1 MKLKTLIFFIFTSLI
16 IFGFLFYI
24 NKKSNLSIDL
34 SKMSLS
40 NERFDSIVV
49 VGAGLAG
56 LTAVIEAYQTAKK
69 IYNDDIAKIHS
80 FPKIYLIEK
89 EKNIGGNSAKATS
102 GMNGALTKYQKELG
116 IEDSLEQFAK
126 DTLKSGGNLNVPSLV
141 NTLVHDSKD
150 AVEWYSQF
158 NLILSAISQCGGHE
172 IARTHRQAP
181 RADGKPSPVGWNI
194 ISALKKFIQEDLK
207 DNVEVL
213 LNTRV
218 QKIIKNKEGKV
229 VGVEYETTNLETKE
243 TKKDV
248 LPAGAVILTSGG
260 YAHDWTDTSLLRR
273 FGEKTL
279 KDVPTTNGPWATG
292 DGVKMGTAIGAG
304 VVNMD
309 KIQVHPTGFINLKDP
324 FNPTKFL
331 APEALRGY
339 GGILLN
345 AEGQRFVNELSTR
358 DFVSEAIFKNCSNY
372 LMKHYDSKEE
382 KEIEKKIVLS
392 WLIMN
397 EKGVNAFDAG
407 SIHFYAKIGNMKAVE
422 GIDQVSDFIHIPV
435 DTLKATLKKY
445 NEDADKGYDEFG
457 KKRFPFKFSEDD
469 KFYVAAITPSIHYTM
484 GGLAVNSVGE
494 ILTPRKNVDVSTLL
508 NTATTTDDQINLKP
522 ILGLYGAGEVTG
534 GVHGKNRLAGNSLL
548 ECAVFGRQAGR
559 RAIESLLYY
568 NDSAVE
574 KAKSEE
580 KEENKELITGLSST
594 EFKSLTFRE
603 FHESDNCVYLNLK
616 STYHR
621 VEPKQALL
629 LKNTT
634 TKITQQVLCS
644 NLDDGGDY
652 GVIKIDMKQL
662 NDDSLG
668 LKNMAPGD
676 TIEVKLA

>member
-1 MKLKTLIFFIFTSLI
+1 MKLKTRIFYIFTLI
-16 IFGFLFYI
+16 LTIGILFFI
-24 NKKSNLSIDL
+24 NKKRNLELKI
-34 SKMSLS
+34 SKMGSVSENS
-40 NERFDSIVV
+40 NNIVV

-69 IYNDDIAKIHS
+69 IYNDDISKIHS

-102 GMNGALTKYQKELG
+102 GINGALTKYQKELG
-116 IEDSLEQFAK
+116 IEDSLEQFSK

-150 AVEWYSQF
+150 AVEWYAQF

-172 IARTHRQAP
+172 VARTHRQAP

-194 ISALKKFIQEDLK
+194 ISALKKYVLEDLK
-207 DNVEVL
+207 ENVEVL

-218 QKIIKNKEGKV
+218 QEIIKNENGKV
-229 VGVEYETTNLETKE
+229 VGVKYETKNLETNE

-248 LPAGAVILTSGG
+248 LPAGAVILTTGG
-260 YAHDWTDTSLLRR
+260 YAHDWSDTSLLRR
-273 FGEKTL
+273 FGVEML

-309 KIQVHPTGFINLKDP
+309 KIQVHPTGFIKLTDP

-345 AEGQRFVNELSTR
+345 AEGKRFVNELSTR
-358 DFVSEAIFKNCSNY
+358 DLVSEAIFKNCSNY
-372 LMKHYDSKEE
+372 PMKFHDDKQN
-382 KEIEKKIVLS
+382 KDIEKKIVLS

-397 EKGVNAFDAG
+397 EKGANAFDIG
-407 SIHFYAKIGNMKAVE
+407 SINFYAKIGNINVMDGVDKVAE
-422 GIDQVSDFIHIPV
+422 FINIPV
-435 DTLKATLKKY
+435 ETLKATLKSY
-445 NEDADKGYDEFG
+445 NEDADKGSDEFG

-469 KFYVAAITPSIHYTM
+469 KFYVSAITPSIHYTM
-484 GGLAVNSVGE
+484 GGLAVNPVGE
-494 ILTPRKNVDVSTLL
+494 ILTPRQEIEFSTLL
-508 NTATTTDDQINLKP
+508 DTPTTTEDQINLKP
-522 ILGLYGAGEVTG
+522 ILALYGAGEVTG

-559 RAIESLLYY
+559 RAAESILYY
-568 NDSAVE
+568 NPEAD
-574 KAKSEE
+574 KA
-580 KEENKELITGLSST
+580 ENKENIELYSGLSST
-594 EFKSLTFRE
+594 QFTSLTYRE

-616 STYHR
+616 SSFHH
-621 VEPKQALL
+621 VNPKQPLI
-629 LKNTT
+629 LKNSATEA
-634 TKITQQVLCS
+634 TQQVLCS
-644 NLDDGGDY
+644 NLEDGGDY
-652 GVIKIDMKQL
+652 GVIKINVNQFLEDTL
-662 NDDSLG
+662 DIIE
-668 LKNMAPGD
+668 MAPGD